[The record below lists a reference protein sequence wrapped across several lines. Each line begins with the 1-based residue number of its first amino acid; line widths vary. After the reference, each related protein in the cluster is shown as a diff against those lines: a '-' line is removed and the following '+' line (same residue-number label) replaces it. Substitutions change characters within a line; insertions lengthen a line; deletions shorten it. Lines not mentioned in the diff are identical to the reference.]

1 MVKDKDDLNVNH
13 RLFVHLHLIMIV
25 FVKFLYQ
32 ADEDGDHE
40 NKEEFIHTKFSGIRA
55 LRF

>member
-1 MVKDKDDLNVNH
+1 MIKEKDDLNVNH
-13 RLFVHLHLIMIV
+13 RLFVHLHFIMIV

-32 ADEDGDHE
+32 ADKDGDHE
-40 NKEEFIHTKFSGIRA
+40 NKEEFIHTKFSGIKA